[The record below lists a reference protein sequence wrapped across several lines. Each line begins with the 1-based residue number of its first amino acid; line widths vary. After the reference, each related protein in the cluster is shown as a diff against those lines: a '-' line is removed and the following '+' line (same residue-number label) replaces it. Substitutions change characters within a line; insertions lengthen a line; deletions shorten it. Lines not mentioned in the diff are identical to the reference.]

1 MESGIDYSGFGL
13 SKSQSVSQ
21 GIPQQMELYDVSV
34 SLFIVYYLQFGL
46 GSKYSSLS
54 EYDNDRS
61 SRFSEGIN
69 YLCMVIYRR

>member
-13 SKSQSVSQ
+13 SKNQSISK

-34 SLFIVYYLQFGL
+34 FLFIVHYLQFGL

-61 SRFSEGIN
+61 SRFSEGID
-69 YLCMVIYRR
+69 YSCMVIYRR